1 MPPWLFLAAL
11 RKSLSSFALQ
21 QSSRVADQATT
32 GARRSRCSAAKSDG
46 SIECFHLRVANPGP
60 LPLACCGHL
69 YMVGNAHLL
78 PDERVPT
85 VISLVSVPLA
95 NTLVISRIRSD
106 PHAF

>member
-1 MPPWLFLAAL
+1 MPHGFFLL
-11 RKSLSSFALQ
+11 RCERVLSSFALQ
-21 QSSRVADQATT
+21 QSSRVAVKQPQA
-32 GARRSRCSAAKSDG
+32 GRRSRRSAAKTDE
-46 SIECFHLRVANPGP
+46 SIERLDLRHPDP

-78 PDERVPT
+78 PDERVPM

-106 PHAF
+106 FHAF